1 MALLARES
9 VFLLLLA
16 KEEKHQSEVRKT
28 GVLLMQLKK
37 MHDPALFGG
46 GSAACSMRANSVL
59 SMLFCAAPT
68 HSEKKRAT
76 GGASTLVLGAR
87 LIPVKYF
94 VVALL
99 GLRGAGPLVQQVP
112 SRTAWLNNR

>member
-9 VFLLLLA
+9 VFLFLLA

-46 GSAACSMRANSVL
+46 GSAACSMRANSL
-59 SMLFCAAPT
+59 YCMLFLCCASPLRR
-68 HSEKKRAT
+68 KK
-76 GGASTLVLGAR
+76 SDQQ
-87 LIPVKYF
+87 
-94 VVALL
+94 ALAHL
-99 GLRGAGPLVQQVP
+99 FWGLA
-112 SRTAWLNNR
+112 